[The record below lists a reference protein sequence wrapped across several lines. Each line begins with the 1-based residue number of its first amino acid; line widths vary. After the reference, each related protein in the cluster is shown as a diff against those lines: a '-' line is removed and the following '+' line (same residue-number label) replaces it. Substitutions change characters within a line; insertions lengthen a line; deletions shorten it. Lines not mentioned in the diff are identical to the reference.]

1 MQWSKIW
8 VLFFLWNALTY
19 GQNSFQ
25 EEVLEIQKRLDTVEK
40 GTKPRVVFTGSSSI
54 RLWDDIVTR
63 FPEVEVLNTGFGG
76 SHCSD
81 LLYFIKE
88 LVLDYEPDRVFIYEG
103 DNDIFAK
110 KKPKKS
116 N

>member
-40 GTKPRVVFTGSSSI
+40 GTKTRVVFTGSSSI

-63 FPEVEVLNTGFGG
+63 FTEV
-76 SHCSD
+76 
-81 LLYFIKE
+81 
-88 LVLDYEPDRVFIYEG
+88 
-103 DNDIFAK
+103 
-110 KKPKKS
+110 
-116 N
+116 